1 MKLLVQI
8 GLLIISLYFLING
21 YITYGLWSEGGPSGG
36 YLPSIIGAFM
46 VILCL
51 YDMLQIQNKTEKI
64 TIILDK
70 KRFFSMIGG
79 LIIST
84 ILINYLGFYFIT
96 IVALFLWMFV
106 VEHFSMK
113 KTLLCEGFVLGSIY
127 LIFTLWLQ
135 VPFPNFLGI

>member
-21 YITYGLWSEGGPSGG
+21 YMTYGLWSEGGPSGG
-36 YLPSIIGAFM
+36 YLPSIIGGFM
-46 VILCL
+46 AVLCL
-51 YDMLQIQNKTEKI
+51 YDLLKNRTEKI
-64 TIILDK
+64 AIVLDK
-70 KRFFSMIGG
+70 KRFLSMIGG
-79 LIIST
+79 LIMSAF
-84 ILINYLGFYFIT
+84 LVNYLGFYLMAI
-96 IVALFLWMFV
+96 IGLFLWMFV
-106 VEHFSMK
+106 VEHFSIR